1 MQKKV
6 VFIGS
11 AGTGKSTLATEI
23 FVKLKK
29 KGLNTELIH
38 EFIRY
43 DIQANGP
50 MESIWEQY
58 RTLLSQRS
66 LEDAVPDS
74 VDWVI
79 ADSGTLTPYFYC
91 ILYASK
97 ANERERLV
105 LADMF
110 KFLIDDLF
118 QKRYDYV
125 FFLTGKE
132 IYDKET
138 DKIIDDGTRYQSSE
152 ELNILDDH
160 MKLVFTRMF
169 NVDNVINLDCP
180 LIERA
185 ETVMRI
191 LMNSA

>member
-1 MQKKV
+1 
-6 VFIGS
+6 
-11 AGTGKSTLATEI
+11 
-23 FVKLKK
+23 
-29 KGLNTELIH
+29 
-38 EFIRY
+38 
-43 DIQANGP
+43 

-58 RTLLSQRS
+58 RTLHHQRT
-66 LEDAVPDS
+66 LEDAVPDT

-79 ADSGTLTPYFYC
+79 TDSGCLTPYFYSC
-91 ILYASK
+91 LYASK

-125 FFLTGKE
+125 FFLPGKE
-132 IYDKET
+132 IYDNAKN
-138 DKIIDDGTRYQSSE
+138 KITDDGTRYQSNE

-180 LIERA
+180 LVDRA
-185 ETVMRI
+185 DTVMKI
-191 LMNSA
+191 LMNNA